1 MQCPLCLKECIAVE
15 EANLLP
21 PSYAC
26 VTDVEINKGDLQPHY
41 RKWASGSRLEGLRY
55 SEAAIILPYRLV
67 NHYTKFTEGTVYSDE
82 QEKKRVKHEAYS
94 TIWSLKEAQQF
105 SFGILSFDKILEL
118 PLIHMDIEEKLL
130 ERIKLMVLM
139 S

>member
-21 PSYAC
+21 VSYAC
-26 VTDVEINKGDLQPHY
+26 AMKVEINKGDFRPHFQRY
-41 RKWASGSRLEGLRY
+41 VTGNWSDGLRY
-55 SEAAIILPYRLV
+55 AEVAIILPYRLV
-67 NHYTKFTEGTVYSDE
+67 NYYDKFTEGTVYSDE
-82 QEKKRVKHEAYS
+82 QEKKRVKHEPHS

-105 SFGILSFDKILEL
+105 SFGMMSFDKILEL